1 MRDRTIVTLTVLL
14 SQSELVESI
23 AGEVDNECA
32 DDPLQHYYFYEVN
45 YGELDFL
52 PKLQELGI
60 AYDSAWESGSNYG
73 PGTSSCRFTPEGEAV
88 LKKLYESDRNP
99 DINSLMLLLDDYQK
113 LKGYI
118 QDHANKRM
126 LLSWNNQEE
135 YGKFYRTKQLISQ

>member
-1 MRDRTIVTLTVLL
+1 MGDRTIVTLTVLL

-23 AGEVDNECA
+23 AVEVDNELA

-60 AYDSAWESGSNYG
+60 AYDSAWESGSDYG

-88 LKKLYESDRNP
+88 LKKLEESDRNP

-118 QDHANKRM
+118 QDHANKQM

-135 YGKFYRTKQLISQ
+135 YGKLYRTKQLISQ